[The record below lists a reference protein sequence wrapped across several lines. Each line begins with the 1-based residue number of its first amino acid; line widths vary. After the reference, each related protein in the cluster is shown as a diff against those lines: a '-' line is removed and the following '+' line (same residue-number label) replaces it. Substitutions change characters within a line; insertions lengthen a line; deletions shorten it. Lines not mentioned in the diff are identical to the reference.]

1 MNSSQTS
8 GHLDWDGGGLAEERI
23 TTRAWRNRSG
33 STDCRHLD
41 ETWDRAF
48 RGVGEGEGKGGL
60 EVDVGCCRR
69 GFGEGEELGG
79 RGMGMLVW
87 VQKRRGD
94 VGTVTERKFPATSR
108 FTPKVTIFKLYS
120 RNITAL

>member
-1 MNSSQTS
+1 MNSSDVWPP
-8 GHLDWDGGGLAEERI
+8 GWGGLAEERI
-23 TTRAWRNRSG
+23 TTRAWRNRSS

-41 ETWDRAF
+41 ETRDRAF

-60 EVDVGCCRR
+60 EVDVGCWRR
-69 GFGEGEELGG
+69 GFGGRVRSGG

-94 VGTVTERKFPATSR
+94 VGIGMIAEEAGRWGCLRGMEGFGIEK
-108 FTPKVTIFKLYS
+108 YS
-120 RNITAL
+120 WRWI